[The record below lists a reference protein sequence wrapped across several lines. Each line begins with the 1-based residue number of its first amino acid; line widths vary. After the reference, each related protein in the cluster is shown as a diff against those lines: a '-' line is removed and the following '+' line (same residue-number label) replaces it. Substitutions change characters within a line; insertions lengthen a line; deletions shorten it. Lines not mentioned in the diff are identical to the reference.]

1 MLSIRNNIAEL
12 ERIAAERDS
21 VIDCY
26 RDTIR
31 NVANYAVE
39 VDEQTTS
46 QHRRHVTAV
55 AESLSFET
63 LREASSTL
71 RALLRDYRAKAA
83 GYLNDIREQLASTA
97 RALEA
102 VMESLAQTDG
112 DSDTRMRAA
121 LNGLREV
128 AQHPA
133 AAPIRDLLLAAANAV
148 GQSVEEMR
156 KQHQAHVAQF
166 TTEIRML
173 HQRIGQLES
182 AATIDSVT
190 QLLTR
195 AEIERHI
202 QSLGPREVS
211 LLLMSTSGLRLAE
224 ARFNGGVAAE
234 LAGAF
239 TRRLRNVLPPHT
251 AIGRWSTE
259 EFVAVLNAAP
269 AEAIQLA
276 KIVSEQLSGT
286 YACLLEGKVVRPN
299 LQVRVTVVEPAE
311 GGPDRLL
318 ARVRESMTRALAVSA

>member
-1 MLSIRNNIAEL
+1 MLSIRNNISEL

-21 VIDCY
+21 AVDCY
-26 RDTIR
+26 RDTIH
-31 NVANYAVE
+31 NVASYAVE

-55 AESLSFET
+55 AEGLSFES
-63 LREASSTL
+63 LRESNSTL

-83 GYLNDIREQLASTA
+83 AYWNGIREQLASTA

-112 DSDTRMRAA
+112 DSETRMRAA

-133 AAPIRDLLLAAANAV
+133 AAPIRDLLSAATNVV

-166 TTEIRML
+166 MTEIRML

-182 AATIDSVT
+182 AATIDGVT

-202 QSLGPREVS
+202 QSPGPREVS

-224 ARFNGGVAAE
+224 ARFNVTVAAE

-239 TRRLRNVLPPHT
+239 TKQLRNVLPPNAVT
-251 AIGRWSTE
+251 GRWSTE
-259 EFVAVLNAAP
+259 EFVTVLNAPA
-269 AEAIQLA
+269 AEAITLA
-276 KIVSEQLSGT
+276 KAVSDQLSGT
-286 YACLLEGKVVRPN
+286 YTCLLDGKVVRPD
-299 LQVRVTVVEPAE
+299 LQVRVTVVEPAD
-311 GGPDRLL
+311 GAPDRLL
-318 ARVRESMTRALAVSA
+318 ARVREFMARALEMSA